1 MNRELYNDWAHK
13 RTSAMNY
20 RIETIRNRRKK
31 RTNMMLKFVVPTSIT
46 FITVGG
52 FTFGQF
58 FSLAYVSCCFI
69 IAIGISALLYL
80 DDKDNK
86 KLIKMFESWGSL
98 INAAYLPPSIK
109 DTFN

>member
-20 RIETIRNRRKK
+20 RMEKIRNRKKK
-31 RTNMMLKFVVPTSIT
+31 RMNMMLKFVVPTSLT

-69 IAIGISALLYL
+69 IAVGISALLYI
-80 DDKDNK
+80 DEQDNK
-86 KLIKMFESWGSL
+86 KFMKILESWGDL
-98 INAAYLPPSIK
+98 IDDAYLPPSIK